1 MSILRDHVADLER
14 DIVLQIIRDYE
25 QFERDGA
32 IGDCHLRSI
41 AHDLIKSITKSTD
54 TGSIVFW
61 MERLAFEAYRRIAME
76 VISGKH

>member
-1 MSILRDHVADLER
+1 MSILRNHVADLER

-54 TGSIVFW
+54 TGGIVLW
-61 MERLAFEAYRRIAME
+61 MEKLAFEAYRRIARE
-76 VISGKH
+76 VISDE

>member
-25 QFERDGA
+25 QSERGGA

-41 AHDLIKSITKSTD
+41 AHDLIESITKSTD

-61 MERLAFEAYRRIAME
+61 MERLAFESYRRIAME
-76 VISGKH
+76 VISGKD

>member
-1 MSILRDHVADLER
+1 MSILHDHVANLER

-41 AHDLIKSITKSTD
+41 AHDLIESITKSTD
-54 TGSIVFW
+54 TGSIVCW

-76 VISGKH
+76 VISEKD